1 MLQTIIVKEIW
12 QTKVYPKLGQLL
24 VRGKKSKI
32 EEIQKKKNN
41 KNLKQKTKTKKNWNE
56 VKVKMI
62 KKLYA

>member
-12 QTKVYPKLGQLL
+12 QTKVYPKLDQLL

-32 EEIQKKKNN
+32 EEIEKKKNN